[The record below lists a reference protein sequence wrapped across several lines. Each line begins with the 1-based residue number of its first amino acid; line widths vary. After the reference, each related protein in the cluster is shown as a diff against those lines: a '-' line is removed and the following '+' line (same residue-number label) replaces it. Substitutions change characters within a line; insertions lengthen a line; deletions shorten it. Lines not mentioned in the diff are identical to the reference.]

1 MDIKDL
7 RNKIDLI
14 DAEIVRLY
22 VMRMSVSEQIA
33 EYKKENGLPVLDSA
47 REKALLDRVSSL
59 AGKELEEYTRTVY
72 ESILATS
79 REHQAKKQK

>member
-22 VMRMSVSEQIA
+22 AMRMSVSEQIA

-72 ESILATS
+72 ESILSTS
-79 REHQAKKQK
+79 REHQSKKQK